1 MLKVVDLLKMPSLGQ
16 SYIVAGHDGMF
27 NVVKKL
33 EIMEEPYPAVLEFLV
48 PYEFMLTNFWSM
60 KDNKEGR
67 LQLVRSMIE
76 KRCSGLG
83 IMPGPH
89 LNDVIDPEIIEL
101 ANRSGFAVVYVSSNV
116 RWGNVISEYGVL
128 THSTM
133 MPSFD
138 AQLGEILNSF
148 SDFHIEK
155 NVGRFCRD
163 LEKLLGLPMIMSTD
177 TVYSGISGKVS
188 VALVIS
194 KIQSVCQE
202 SRNTLVSPI
211 SIRLDEEN
219 LIIVYFGKRSMVA
232 TYVSNTAWNQPALQM
247 FHKIVPAITKE
258 LDRMC
263 AIPFYKRNSQ
273 MIANLG
279 EAQMFLVLLK
289 RENIQNVAK
298 ELDYRYLVYEQ
309 NTFFNYCI
317 LLIPNEFTK
326 NSEIYPE
333 YQKIIQKLSP
343 DFFVF
348 SSVPLDKKELQKE
361 VEPLKYMVNTL
372 SYLDGIYSLDELP
385 LLYILSSAPFEYK
398 NRLFLNTE
406 KLAAKEEKAFLDTL
420 RLYAVIRNMS
430 DVAGLL
436 GLHTNSVKYRL
447 GKALKQ
453 LGYSEEN
460 VLGDMYRIKLL
471 IQLELIVLES

>member
-16 SYIVAGHDGMF
+16 SYIVAGHNGMF

-33 EIMEEPYPAVLEFLV
+33 EIMEEPYPGVLEFLV
-48 PYEFMLTNFWSM
+48 PYGFMLTNFWSM
-60 KDNKEGR
+60 KDDKEGR
-67 LQLVRSMIE
+67 LKLVRSMIE
-76 KRCSGLG
+76 KRCAGIG

-89 LNDVIDPEIIEL
+89 LDDVIDPEIIEL
-101 ANRSGFAVVYVSSNV
+101 ANQNGFPIIYVSSSV

-128 THSTM
+128 THSNIM
-133 MPSFD
+133 SSLD

-148 SDFHIEK
+148 SDFHSEK
-155 NVGRFCRD
+155 NVGHFCREM
-163 LEKLLGLPMIMSTD
+163 EKLLGLPMIMSTD
-177 TVYSGISGKVS
+177 TVYSGDSGQINI
-188 VALVIS
+188 ALVIS
-194 KIQSVCQE
+194 KIQAVCQE
-202 SRNTLVSPI
+202 SRTTLVSPI
-211 SIRLDEEN
+211 SIRLDDEY

-232 TYVSNTAWNQPALQM
+232 TYVSNSAWNQPALQI
-247 FHKIVPAITKE
+247 FHKIAPAVTKE

-263 AIPFYKRNSQ
+263 AVPFYKKNSQ

-279 EAQMFLVLLK
+279 ETQVFLALVK
-289 RENIQNVAK
+289 RENIQNVVK
-298 ELDYRYLVYEQ
+298 ELDYHYLIYEQ

-317 LLIPNEFTK
+317 LLIPHEFK
-326 NSEIYPE
+326 KINEIYPE
-333 YQKIIQKLSP
+333 YQKIIQTLSP

-348 SSVPLDKKELQKE
+348 SSVPMDKKELQKE

-385 LLYILSSAPFEYK
+385 LLYILSYAPFEHK
-398 NRLFLNTE
+398 SRLFLNMKE
-406 KLAAKEEKAFLDTL
+406 LDVKEEKAFLDTL
-420 RLYAVIRNMS
+420 RLYTVIRNMS

-453 LGYSEEN
+453 LGYNEEN

-471 IQLELIVLES
+471 IQLELIALES